1 MSQSRESAPPAA
13 PSPSLRNAA
22 TLLVLRDGPLGIE
35 VLMVRRAERAGD
47 RSSGSYVYPGGTL
60 DAQDRRLHAYADGL
74 DDHAASQRL
83 GVDAGGLDFYLAAV
97 RECFEEAGLL
107 FARDSAGQPLAL
119 DQLEEAQR
127 ALLRDAAR
135 HDGLGLA
142 HACAQLGLRLA
153 VDRLAYFS
161 HWLTPPGLPK
171 RFDTRFFV
179 AIAPT
184 GQTAAHDGE
193 EASGHCWKRPAE
205 LLDPASGLKLEPPT
219 RRTLAAIA
227 RFGRAQDCYQHA
239 AALSGIARIMPRLGR
254 GEGGLRAVMPEEP
267 CYAEL
272 GHIDPEG
279 RGDARCIIE
288 PGVAVRLGARI
299 WRITARAGSDVAG
312 GLGTNTYLVGGG
324 NDNDNDNTWAVI
336 DPGPDDDAHIQAV
349 LAAAPGP
356 IRWIL
361 STRAH
366 AGQAP
371 AARKLG
377 AATGAQLPGGEL
389 RHGERLPIGEGCTLR
404 VCHGSGHAS
413 GHLCYL
419 LEEERTLFTGSDTD
433 ARIDSLA
440 ALPREDVAWLAPSH
454 GFLVPCPAGA
464 VRTLPA

>member
-1 MSQSRESAPPAA
+1 MSQSHESAPPAA
-13 PSPSLRNAA
+13 PFPSLRNAA

-254 GEGGLRAVMPEEP
+254 GESGLRAVMPDEP

-279 RGDARCIIE
+279 RGNARCIIE

-299 WRITARAGSDVAG
+299 WRITARDGSSVAG
-312 GLGTNTYLVGGG
+312 GLGTNTNLVGGG
-324 NDNDNDNTWAVI
+324 NDNAWAVI

-361 STRAH
+361 STQTH
-366 AGQAP
+366 AGHSP
-371 AARKLG
+371 AARKLNE
-377 AATGAQLPGGEL
+377 ATGAQLAGGEL
-389 RHGERLPIGEGCTLR
+389 QHGTRLAIGEGCTLR
-404 VCHGSGHAS
+404 AWHITGHAS

-419 LEEERTLFTGSDTD
+419 LEEERTLFTGGD
-433 ARIDSLA
+433 RGVHIDSLA
-440 ALPREDVAWLAPSH
+440 VLPHQDIEWLAPLH
-454 GFLVPCPAGA
+454 GFLVPSPAETIG
-464 VRTLPA
+464 TLPA

>member
-1 MSQSRESAPPAA
+1 MSQSHESAPPAA

-60 DAQDRRLHAYADGL
+60 DAQDKWLHAYADGL

-179 AIAPT
+179 AIAPA

-205 LLDPASGLKLEPPT
+205 LLDPASAPKLEPPT

-227 RFGRAQDCYQHA
+227 RFERAQDCYQHA

-254 GEGGLRAVMPEEP
+254 GEAGLRAVMPDEP

-299 WRITARAGSDVAG
+299 WRITARDGSDVAG

-324 NDNDNDNTWAVI
+324 NDNTWAVI

-356 IRWIL
+356 IRRIL
-361 STRAH
+361 STRTH
-366 AGQAP
+366 TDHAP
-371 AARKLG
+371 AARKLS
-377 AATGAQLPGGEL
+377 AATGAQLPGREL
-389 RHGERLPIGEGCTLR
+389 RHCERLAIAEGCTLR
-404 VCHGSGHAS
+404 VCHATSHAS

-419 LEEERTLFTGSDTD
+419 LEEERTLFTGGDMD
-433 ARIDSLA
+433 VQIDSLA
-440 ALPREDVAWLAPSH
+440 ALPRDDIAWMAPAH
-454 GFLVPCPAGA
+454 GFLVPCPAGTI
-464 VRTLPA
+464 RTPPA